1 MEKINN
7 YVCVDLETT
16 GLNPKTDRIIEI
28 GAVKVRNGVVTD
40 TFETLVNPGR
50 RLEERIVTL
59 TGIRDDMLQEQ
70 PSIREV
76 LPDFLSFAGEDILL
90 GHRVLFDFAFLKKAV
105 VNEKG
110 TFERMG
116 VDTLK
121 IARYFLKELPHR
133 SLPYLS
139 EYYGISHTAHRAL
152 ADAAATV
159 ALYDRLWQE
168 FGDKEGAEGCF
179 TPGPLHFQ
187 VKKDT
192 PITPAQKER
201 LYKLLARHK
210 LNTEYDLDSLTR
222 SEASRY
228 TDRILAKY
236 GR

>member
-90 GHRVLFDFAFLKKAV
+90 GHSVLFDFAFL
-105 VNEKG
+105 
-110 TFERMG
+110 
-116 VDTLK
+116 
-121 IARYFLKELPHR
+121 
-133 SLPYLS
+133 
-139 EYYGISHTAHRAL
+139 
-152 ADAAATV
+152 
-159 ALYDRLWQE
+159 
-168 FGDKEGAEGCF
+168 
-179 TPGPLHFQ
+179 
-187 VKKDT
+187 
-192 PITPAQKER
+192 
-201 LYKLLARHK
+201 
-210 LNTEYDLDSLTR
+210 
-222 SEASRY
+222 
-228 TDRILAKY
+228 
-236 GR
+236 